1 MGQKTH
7 PIGLRLGISK
17 GWESNWFG
25 GRHYADRLIED
36 ERIRNYLEARISRGG
51 ISKIVIERT
60 LKRITITI
68 HTSRPGIVIG
78 RGGQEVDRLK
88 EEIKKVTQK
97 DVQINIFEIKRPEL
111 DARLVGEQ
119 IAQQLQARISFRR
132 AMKTSLASTMRMGA
146 EGVKIMCAGRLGG
159 AEMARTEQY
168 KEGRVPLQTL
178 RADIDYALTVA
189 HTIYGTIGVKVWIFK
204 GELYGN
210 VDLSPNVGSPEKRGP
225 IGGGNERGNERGGN
239 DRRRDGGGGPRG
251 EGGGR
256 RGGGGGGNDR
266 RGGGGGQGRGPGGG
280 GRGPG
285 GGGRGPGGGGGRGPG
300 GGGGGGRRG

>member
-17 GWESNWFG
+17 GWESNWYG
-25 GRHYADRLIED
+25 GKDYADKLIED
-36 ERIRNYLEARISRGG
+36 EKIRKYLEARITRGG
-51 ISKIVIERT
+51 IARIVIERT

-111 DARLVGEQ
+111 DSRLVGEQ

-132 AMKTSLASTMRMGA
+132 AMKTALASTMRMGA
-146 EGVKIMCAGRLGG
+146 DGCKIMCSGRLGG

-178 RADIDYALTVA
+178 RADIDYALTEA
-189 HTIYGTIGVKVWIFK
+189 LTIYGQIGVKVWIFK
-204 GELYGN
+204 GELYGK
-210 VDLSPNVGSPEKRGP
+210 VDLSPN
-225 IGGGNERGNERGGN
+225 IGGSVDKRPAGGDDRRGAGGDRGG
-239 DRRRDGGGGPRG
+239 DRRRGGPRGEGG

-256 RGGGGGGNDR
+256 RGGGDRGGNRGGGN
-266 RGGGGGQGRGPGGG
+266 RGGGNRGGGNRGGG
-280 GRGPG
+280 GRG
-285 GGGRGPGGGGGRGPG
+285 R
-300 GGGGGGRRG
+300 